1 MYKGGIQMKTKN
13 DELNRREALKKIAE
27 KPELTYM
34 GKVVDVTAG
43 GGGDS
48 KDYGGYCIPVD
59 TRN

>member
-1 MYKGGIQMKTKN
+1 MKTKK
-13 DELNRREALKKIAE
+13 DSLKRSEALKKISE

-34 GKVVDVTAG
+34 GKVSEVTGG

>member
-1 MYKGGIQMKTKN
+1 MKTKK
-13 DELNRREALKKIAE
+13 DSLKRRDALKKISE

-34 GKVVDVTAG
+34 GKVTDVTAG

-59 TRN
+59 TRYK